1 MKITKK
7 EVILLVGAVSF
18 ITLIVSL
25 SMLLAE
31 KFQVPSCGCPRMVS
45 QNFVFLFIFLSI
57 VFVGSIIYFLFSL
70 KIENQEKI
78 MEKNIGLVHRCLD
91 NLENGVLKEI
101 VKNSGEIKQNN
112 LNKKFG
118 KVKAHRGLKKL
129 KEKKMIDIEK
139 RGNKNFIKL
148 KDEFKKELLK

>member
-7 EVILLVGAVSF
+7 EIVLFIGGISF
-18 ITLIVSL
+18 IALIFSL

-31 KFQVPSCGCPRMVS
+31 KFKVPSCGCPRMIS

-57 VFVGSIIYFLFSL
+57 VFVGSMVYFLLSL
-70 KIENQEKI
+70 KLDNQNKI
-78 MEKNIGLVHRCLD
+78 IEKNIGLVHRCLD
-91 NLENGVLKEI
+91 DLENAVLKEI
-101 VKNSGEIKQNN
+101 VKNSGELKQKD

-129 KEKKMIDIEK
+129 KEKGMIDINK
-139 RGNKNFIKL
+139 KGNRNMINL
-148 KDEFKKELLK
+148 KEEFRRELLK